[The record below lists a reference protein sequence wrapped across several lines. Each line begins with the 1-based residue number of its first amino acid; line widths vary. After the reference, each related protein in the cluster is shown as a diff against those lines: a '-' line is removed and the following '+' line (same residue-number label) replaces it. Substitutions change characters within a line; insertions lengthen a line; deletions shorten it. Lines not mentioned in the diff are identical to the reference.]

1 MDNTSVNHI
10 DNIGNGEVK
19 HGYGY
24 VRNSNSGDEEDDQ
37 SLSIGADNIISSQ
50 QEIDYDI
57 VESSKGIKFFTPKVD
72 DALKPNTN
80 TQYALMNEVEK
91 MYRTYA
97 DNADFDVC
105 IHAKKTNKHGDIQ
118 TRWLVCSRQGTP
130 RKKDFDL
137 LDMHVGERRYRNTN
151 IKRFGCN
158 ACIKIHLTKDR
169 ASYEIYEFVEA
180 HNHALFDINDRR
192 FSQKNRQMKYT
203 DFKTVLNS
211 SSYKVGARRAHRI
224 QTALN
229 GVFEHTR
236 VSEIDFKNFKRDAV
250 ACVGNKDAKMLINK
264 LSNRRDIVPG
274 FFFEYKCNEQELSA
288 IFWADEVARIN
299 YKEFDDVISFDGTFR
314 TNKHAMIFVPFLAV
328 DNHKAS
334 VVVGS
339 ALISDQCSAMKQAIP
354 MVFTEA
360 KHRLCMWHIMK
371 KVPSKVSAALNH
383 DPNFNKVINKL
394 VWNIHIGPTEYETR
408 WHEMIHQFNLGGD
421 TWFTE
426 MYEIRH
432 SWIPAYYKDTP
443 MSGLMKTTS
452 RFESSNSY
460 INIYESYWFDLVQ
473 FLNNYDVAIE
483 KQRYR
488 QSIHE
493 NVMRTTNPK
502 FATPLCLESHASSIY
517 SRNVFFDIQKEIKKA
532 VWFCNIETVECRDEL
547 KSFVISHKTKISS
560 NKITY
565 QVCRNYSTNTVEC
578 DCNLFT
584 RNGSLCRHAFKVL
597 INDEVESIPEKYV
610 LRRWKR
616 QLVPVQIQ
624 SARVRYGEVD
634 AEKEKCIIDVYSKV
648 DDIVSIA
655 RNDKYILARLGR
667 NLDKFM
673 GDIEKEVPYEDPSQ
687 QKLDAIRDHLG
698 VSILDEVDILP
709 SSGIWNKGCGTGKR
723 LDRFRCLVAV
733 V

>member
-10 DNIGNGEVK
+10 DNNGNGEVK

-24 VRNSNSGDEEDDQ
+24 VWNLNSGDEEDDQ
-37 SLSIGADNIISSQ
+37 RLSSGVDNIISSQ

-72 DALKPNTN
+72 DVLKPKTN
-80 TQYALMNEVEK
+80 TQYASMNEVEK

-97 DNADFDVC
+97 DNADFD
-105 IHAKKTNKHGDIQ
+105 
-118 TRWLVCSRQGTP
+118 
-130 RKKDFDL
+130 
-137 LDMHVGERRYRNTN
+137 
-151 IKRFGCN
+151 
-158 ACIKIHLTKDR
+158 
-169 ASYEIYEFVEA
+169 
-180 HNHALFDINDRR
+180 
-192 FSQKNRQMKYT
+192 NRQMKYT
-203 DFKTVLNS
+203 DFKTVLNN

-229 GVFEHTR
+229 GGFEHTR
-236 VSEIDFKNFKRDAV
+236 VSEINFKNFKRDAV

-264 LSNRRDIVPG
+264 LSNRLDIVPG

-299 YKEFDDVISFDGTFR
+299 YKEFGDVISFDGTFR

-371 KVPSKVSAALNH
+371 KVLSKVSATLNH

-394 VWNIHIGPTEYETR
+394 VWNIHIGPMEFETR

-421 TWFTE
+421 TWFTK

-452 RFESSNSY
+452 RSESSNSY

-483 KQRYR
+483 KQRYK

-493 NVMRTTNPK
+493 NVTRTTNPK
-502 FATPLCLESHASSIY
+502 FATLLRLESHASSIY
-517 SRNVFFDIQKEIKKA
+517 SRNVFFDIQKEIKK
-532 VWFCNIETVECRDEL
+532 
-547 KSFVISHKTKISS
+547 
-560 NKITY
+560 
-565 QVCRNYSTNTVEC
+565 VCRNYSTNTVEC

-584 RNGSLCRHAFKVL
+584 HNEYLCRHAFKVL
-597 INDEVESIPEKYV
+597 INDEVESILEKYV

-624 SARVRYGEVD
+624 SARVRYGELD
-634 AEKEKCIIDVYSKV
+634 AEKEECIIDVYSKV

-655 RNDKYILARLGR
+655 RNDKSILARLGR
-667 NLDKFM
+667 NLDIFM
-673 GDIEKEVPYEDPSQ
+673 GDIEKEVPYENPSQ

-698 VSILDEVDILP
+698 VSIPDEVDILP
-709 SSGIWNKGCGTGKR
+709 PSGIRNKGCGTGKR
-723 LDRFRCLVAV
+723 LDRFRCLVVAV
-733 V
+733 